1 MSHPLEKRLQW
12 ACRRGMLEL
21 DLVLLAFF
29 DEQFHRLTAD
39 EQILFEALLG
49 EADQDLY
56 AWLLAFKP
64 CPQERFHP
72 LLLKIRTH
80 AECHLAT

>member
-1 MSHPLEKRLQW
+1 MSHSLAKRLQW

-29 DEQFHRLTAD
+29 DEQFQHLTAA
-39 EQILFEALLG
+39 EQTVFEDLLG

-64 CPQERFHP
+64 CPQQRFHP
-72 LLLKIRTH
+72 LLLKIRAH
-80 AECHLAT
+80 AECHLAA

>member
-1 MSHPLEKRLQW
+1 MTPSPNSRLKW

-29 DEQFHRLTAD
+29 DEQFSCLSME
-39 EQILFEALLG
+39 EQSVFEDFLA

-64 CPQERFHP
+64 CPQQRFHP
-72 LLLKIRTH
+72 LLVKIRHH
-80 AECHLAT
+80 AERHLAA